1 MQIEIAEAGR
11 MTQSGSSLLRLI
23 QNNNMPVLD
32 LLVRESIQNSLD
44 ARKLN
49 SKYVE
54 VDYLTGKFNS
64 LKLGNELEEITD
76 AINQRYG
83 NKEYDY
89 IAIRDSYTVGLTGVM
104 DYKHIQNN
112 AYGNLLKLV
121 YEICKPQEAEG
132 AGGSWGIGKTVYFRI
147 GIGLV
152 IYYSRIVNEDGE
164 YESRLAASLVE
175 NELDPNAMIPVY
187 DGMIKRGIAWWGE
200 GTGKNS
206 TQPVTDNDYIKK
218 FLGIFGINEYTDD
231 ETGTTI
237 IIPYI
242 NAEELLRNNRTEY
255 TNDQEEEIIPFW
267 CTKLEDY
274 LSIAVQRWYAPRLNN
289 KNYQQGAFLR
299 TRINGKGISLDSM
312 EPVFQVVQ
320 SLYNR
325 AHYVN
330 DVDILTDVEDVYLED
345 INVRNK
351 LESQKIGS
359 ISFARVSRDLLKMN
373 VPSNKPEPYMYFNN
387 EIRDTDVNRPTICYT
402 RKPAMVVSYENVGPW
417 VSNIPPSGKDE
428 YIIGIFVLSSFNK
441 LKNSPT
447 PGTIEEYIRK
457 SEMADHTSWGDWSE
471 GNYNPRFVYR
481 IQSGVNKIISR
492 EFSST
497 QKESKPKV
505 NSGLGKMFGDLL
517 LPPEGFGN
525 GPGGK
530 DKPIPSPNP
539 SDTKRSR
546 FRFAIDPKGIK
557 YLPGKMIIP
566 MNLETSAKKKISKAG
581 FDMLIDSESKKID
594 INEWENKMKVETPF
608 TISEFRI
615 QVDNIDGSKMAAEEL
630 LTSSDS
636 VEIDGIVFAKRVS
649 KNGTCHGLS
658 IFSDE
663 SHYLRMKIFV
673 TVDLKRNDIKP
684 SFLFE
689 KEAE

>member
-44 ARKLN
+44 ARK
-49 SKYVE
+49 SDSRFVE

-64 LKLGNELEEITD
+64 SSLGNELEQITESLEKK
-76 AINQRYG
+76 YG

-89 IAIRDSYTVGLTGVM
+89 IAIRDSHTVGLTGAM
-104 DYKHIQNN
+104 DYKSIQNN
-112 AYGNLLKLV
+112 VYGNLLKLV

-152 IYYSRIVNEDGE
+152 IYYSRILNEDGE
-164 YESRLAASLVE
+164 YESRLAASFVE

-200 GTGKNS
+200 KVDENS
-206 TQPVTDNDYIKK
+206 TIPVTDERYIKK
-218 FLGIFGINEYTDD
+218 FLDIFGIDEYSDD

-237 IIPYI
+237 VIPYI
-242 NAEELLRNNRTEY
+242 NTEELLRNNRTEY

-267 CTKLEDY
+267 CSSLEEY

-289 KNYQQGAFLR
+289 RHYVQGAYLR
-299 TRINGKGISLDSM
+299 TKINNKGIALDSM
-312 EPVFQVVQ
+312 EPIFQIVQ

-325 AHYVN
+325 AQYVN
-330 DVDILTDVEDVYLED
+330 DEDILSDCESVHVED

-359 ISFARVSRDLLKMN
+359 ISFVKVSRDLLKMN
-373 VPSNKPEPYMYFNN
+373 VPYNKPEPYMYFNN
-387 EIRDTDVNRPTICYT
+387 EIRDTEVNRPTICYT
-402 RKPAMVVSYENVGPW
+402 RKPAMIVSYENVGPW
-417 VSNIPPSGKDE
+417 VSNIPPSSKDE
-428 YIIGIFVLSSFNK
+428 YIIGIFVLSSYNK

-481 IQSGVNKIISR
+481 IQSGVNKLVSR
-492 EFSST
+492 EFSAT
-497 QKESKPKV
+497 QEKAKPKV

-525 GPGGK
+525 GAGGGS
-530 DKPIPSPNP
+530 KPANTNP
-539 SDTKRSR
+539 TQGKRSR
-546 FRFAIDPKGIK
+546 FKFAIETNGIK
-557 YLPGKMIIP
+557 YLSDKMLIP
-566 MNLETSAKKKISKAG
+566 MVLETSAKKKISRTG

-594 INEWENKMKVETPF
+594 INEWENKMKMSTPF
-608 TISEFRI
+608 EISEFRI
-615 QVDNIDGSKMAAEEL
+615 QVENIDGEKVEAED
-630 LTSSDS
+630 TISSENS
-636 VEIDGIVFAKRVS
+636 VEIENITFS
-649 KNGTCHGLS
+649 KKQSMSGTCHGLS
-658 IFSDE
+658 IYSDE
-663 SHYLRMKIFV
+663 PHYLKMKIFV
-673 TVDLKRNDIKP
+673 TVKLDRRDVKP

>member
-44 ARKLN
+44 ARK
-49 SKYVE
+49 SDSRFVE

-64 LKLGNELEEITD
+64 SSLGNELEQITESLEKK
-76 AINQRYG
+76 YG

-89 IAIRDSYTVGLTGVM
+89 IAIRDSHTVGLTGAM
-104 DYKHIQNN
+104 DYKSIQNN
-112 AYGNLLKLV
+112 VYGNLLKLV

-152 IYYSRIVNEDGE
+152 IYYSRILNEDGE
-164 YESRLAASLVE
+164 YESRLAASFVE

-200 GTGKNS
+200 KVDENS
-206 TQPVTDNDYIKK
+206 TIPVTDERYIKK
-218 FLGIFGINEYTDD
+218 FLDIFGIDEYSDD

-237 IIPYI
+237 VIPYI
-242 NAEELLRNNRTEY
+242 NTEELLRNNRTEY

-267 CTKLEDY
+267 CSSLEEY

-289 KNYQQGAFLR
+289 RHYVQGAYLR
-299 TRINGKGISLDSM
+299 TKINNKGIALNSM
-312 EPVFQVVQ
+312 EPIFQIVQ

-325 AHYVN
+325 AQYVN
-330 DVDILTDVEDVYLED
+330 DEDILSDCESVHVED

-359 ISFARVSRDLLKMN
+359 ISFVKVSRDLLKMN
-373 VPSNKPEPYMYFNN
+373 VPYNKPEPYMYFNN
-387 EIRDTDVNRPTICYT
+387 EIRDTEVNRPTICYT
-402 RKPAMVVSYENVGPW
+402 RKPAMIVSYENVGPW
-417 VSNIPPSGKDE
+417 VSNIPPSSKDE
-428 YIIGIFVLSSFNK
+428 YIIGIFVLSSYNK
-441 LKNSPT
+441 LKNSPS

-481 IQSGVNKIISR
+481 IQSGVNKLVSR
-492 EFSST
+492 EFSAT
-497 QKESKPKV
+497 QEKAKPKV

-525 GPGGK
+525 GAGGGS
-530 DKPIPSPNP
+530 KPANTNP
-539 SDTKRSR
+539 TQGKRSR
-546 FRFAIDPKGIK
+546 FKFAIETNGIK
-557 YLPGKMIIP
+557 YLSDKMLIP
-566 MNLETSAKKKISKAG
+566 MVLETSAKKKISRTG

-594 INEWENKMKVETPF
+594 INEWENKMKMSTPF
-608 TISEFRI
+608 EISEFRI
-615 QVDNIDGSKMAAEEL
+615 QVENIDGEKVEAED
-630 LTSSDS
+630 TISSENS
-636 VEIDGIVFAKRVS
+636 VEIENITFS
-649 KNGTCHGLS
+649 KKQSMSGTCHGLS
-658 IFSDE
+658 IYSDE
-663 SHYLRMKIFV
+663 PHYLKMKIFV
-673 TVDLKRNDIKP
+673 TVKLDRRDVKP

>member
-44 ARKLN
+44 AKKQN

-54 VDYLTGKFNS
+54 VDFLTGKFS
-64 LKLGNELEEITD
+64 SDLLGNELDNITD
-76 AINQRYG
+76 SLKNRYG
-83 NKEYDY
+83 NKEYEY
-89 IAIRDSYTVGLTGVM
+89 IAIRDSNTVGLTGVM

-152 IYYSRIVNEDGE
+152 IYYSRIINEYGE
-164 YESRLAASLVE
+164 YESRLAASYVE
-175 NELDPNAMIPVY
+175 DETDPDAMIPVY

-200 GTGKNS
+200 KTGENS
-206 TQPVTDNDYIKK
+206 TQPVTNDEYIRE
-218 FLGIFGINEYTDD
+218 FLSIFGIDEYVDE

-242 NAEELLRNNRTEY
+242 NAEDLLRNNRTEY

-267 CTKLEDY
+267 GTSLEEY

-289 KNYQQGAFLR
+289 RHYQQGAYLR
-299 TRINGKGISLDSM
+299 TRINGKGIGIDAM
-312 EPVFQVVQ
+312 EPVFQIIQ

-325 AHYVN
+325 TQYIN
-330 DVDILTDVEDVYLED
+330 DADILTDVEDVKVED

-359 ISFARVSRDLLKMN
+359 IAFVKVSRELLKMN
-373 VPSNKPEPYMYFNN
+373 VPFNKPEPCMYFNN
-387 EIRDTDVNRPTICYT
+387 EIRDTEANRPTICYT
-402 RKPAMVVSYENVGPW
+402 RKPAMVVSYENDGPW
-417 VSNIPPSGKDE
+417 VSNIPPSSKDE
-428 YIIGIFVLSSFNK
+428 YIIGIFVLSSYNK
-441 LKNSPT
+441 LKNSPK

-481 IQSGVNKIISR
+481 IQNGVNKIVSR
-492 EFSST
+492 EFSSI
-497 QKESKPKV
+497 QEKSKPKV

-517 LPPEGFGN
+517 LPPEGFGH
-525 GPGGK
+525 GPGGGS
-530 DKPIPSPNP
+530 KPTNHTDPSNV
-539 SDTKRSR
+539 KRSR
-546 FRFAIDPKGIK
+546 FRFAIEAKGIK
-557 YLPGKMIIP
+557 YLSDKMIIP
-566 MNLETSAKKKISKAG
+566 MVLETSAKRKISRTGFDVLIDSDSKKIS
-581 FDMLIDSESKKID
+581 ID
-594 INEWENKMKVETPF
+594 EWENKMKMETPF
-608 TISEFRI
+608 TITDFRI
-615 QVDNIDGSKMAAEEL
+615 QMDNINGEKI
-630 LTSSDS
+630 S
-636 VEIDGIVFAKRVS
+636 VEESLSGGDSIEIENIVFS
-649 KNGTCHGLS
+649 KKTSKKGTCHGLS
-658 IFSDE
+658 IYSEEPQF
-663 SHYLRMKIFV
+663 LKAKIYATV
-673 TVDLKRNDIKP
+673 TLKRRDIKP
-684 SFLFE
+684 SFVFE
-689 KEAE
+689 KETE